1 MTKNLNQL
9 LLVTMMLVFGKGA
22 AAGEIDIASLGD
34 LSLEY
39 KRVAAVS
46 SYPGQKIAAEVTF
59 KKGEAY
65 TLTAPRRVQ
74 QVQYLVEVGTLVDK
88 GQPLAELRGPEM
100 HHFLTEM
107 EVARQLLLS
116 AERRFISNKKLFEKK
131 AIKESQWAEVSEKYY
146 AAQLEYEH
154 MRHFNDLVLS
164 INEADDSL
172 VIGAPISGIV
182 NYSLEYN
189 GLDSGDDIAVMVPI
203 SAIRLEAAV
212 PASSRKN
219 LAYLTMASCELK
231 VSSIG
236 AIISNFF
243 VSAWSE
249 PVTSKCDLMLG
260 QKLLVTPLYET
271 QAYKVPMKAVFQWG
285 SATSVLVRD
294 GGLLRA
300 VEVQLIASSNMDYI
314 VSGNDSL
321 ADADV
326 LVSSVSAVQGILIG
340 LGGE

>member
-1 MTKNLNQL
+1 MTKKLNHL
-9 LLVTMMLVFGKGA
+9 LIVMLALVLAKGA

-34 LSLEY
+34 LSLAY
-39 KRVAAVS
+39 QRVDTVS

-65 TLTAPRRVQ
+65 TLAAPRRIQ
-74 QVQYLVEVGTLVDK
+74 QIRYLVEVGALVEK

-107 EVARQLLLS
+107 EVARKLLLS
-116 AERRFISNKKLFEKK
+116 AERRFVSNKKLFEKK

-164 INEADDSL
+164 IDEADDSL
-172 VIGAPISGIV
+172 VIGAPVSGVV

-189 GLDSGDDIAVMVPI
+189 GLSSGDDIAVMVPM

-219 LAYLTMASCELK
+219 LAYLKMASCELK

-249 PVTSKCDLMLG
+249 PLTSKCNLMLG
-260 QKLLVTPLYET
+260 QNLLVTPLYKT
-271 QAYKVPMKAVFQWG
+271 QAYKVPMTAVFQWG

-300 VEVQLIASSNMDYI
+300 VEVELIASRNMDYI
-314 VSGNDSL
+314 VSCNDSL
-321 ADADV
+321 AGADV
-326 LVSSVSAVQGILIG
+326 LISSVSAVQGILIG

>member
-1 MTKNLNQL
+1 MTKK
-9 LLVTMMLVFGKGA
+9 LVHLFILTLVLGNGA
-22 AAGEIDIASLGD
+22 IANEIDIASLGD

-39 KRVAAVS
+39 QRVDTVR

-65 TLTAPRRVQ
+65 TLTAPRRIQ
-74 QVQYLVEVGTLVDK
+74 QVQYQVEVGALVEK

-116 AERRFISNKKLFEKK
+116 TERRYNSNKKLFEKK

-164 INEADDSL
+164 TDEVEDRM
-172 VIGAPISGIV
+172 VVGAPVSGVV

-189 GLDSGDDIAVMVPI
+189 GLNIGDDIAVIIPT

-212 PASSRKN
+212 PASSREN
-219 LAYLTMASCELK
+219 LAYLKTPSCELN

-236 AIISNFF
+236 AIISHYF

-249 PVTSKCDLMLG
+249 PLTSKCDLMLG
-260 QKLLVTPLYET
+260 QSLLLTPLYKVR
-271 QAYKVPMKAVFQWG
+271 AYKVPMTAVFQWG
-285 SATSVLVRD
+285 TVTSVLVRE

-300 VEVQLIASSNMDYI
+300 VEVELITSSGKNYV
-314 VSGNDSL
+314 VSGGD
-321 ADADV
+321 AMEGADV
-326 LVSSVSAVQGILIG
+326 LISSVSAVQGILIG